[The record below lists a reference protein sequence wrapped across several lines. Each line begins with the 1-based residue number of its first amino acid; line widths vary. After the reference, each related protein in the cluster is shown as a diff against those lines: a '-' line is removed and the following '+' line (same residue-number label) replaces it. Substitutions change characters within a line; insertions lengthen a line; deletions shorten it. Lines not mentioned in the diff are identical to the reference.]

1 VAWCLNIHASYRC
14 RHAGACCRASWVIPF
29 EDGTIAARDTRGACT
44 FLDGTNGLC
53 SIHRANG
60 LDALPLTCR
69 MFPRIVLHETELPF
83 EAIKI
88 DEQGRRA
95 CAMARHSKPL
105 TL

>member
-1 VAWCLNIHASYRC
+1 MELFYAPGSSSSL
-14 RHAGACCRASWVIPF
+14 
-29 EDGTIAARDTRGACT
+29 
-44 FLDGTNGLC
+44 
-53 SIHRANG
+53 
-60 LDALPLTCR
+60 
-69 MFPRIVLHETELPF
+69 PRIVLHETELPF